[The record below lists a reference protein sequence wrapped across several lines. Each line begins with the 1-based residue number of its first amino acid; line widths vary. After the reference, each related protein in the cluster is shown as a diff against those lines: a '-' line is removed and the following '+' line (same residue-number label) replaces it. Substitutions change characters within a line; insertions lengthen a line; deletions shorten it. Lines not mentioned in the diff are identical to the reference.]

1 MSTAPDAADLAA
13 QVRAAIPDQLFV
25 SVPEAA
31 AILGVD
37 PRTAR
42 RAIDAGQLPGFK
54 VGVFWKVPTAW
65 LCERAGLRTSEAGH

>member
-1 MSTAPDAADLAA
+1 MSDPLDVADLRTR
-13 QVRAAIPDQLFV
+13 VRAAIPDQLFV

-31 AILGVD
+31 TILGVD

-42 RAIDAGQLPGFK
+42 RAIDAGQIPGFK

-65 LCERAGLRTSEAGH
+65 LREQARVGGGNGAR